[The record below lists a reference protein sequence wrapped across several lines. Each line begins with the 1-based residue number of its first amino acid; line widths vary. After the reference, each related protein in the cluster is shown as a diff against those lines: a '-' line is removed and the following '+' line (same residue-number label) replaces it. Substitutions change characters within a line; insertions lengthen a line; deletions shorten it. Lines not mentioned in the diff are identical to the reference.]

1 MGLWEKSTALLLAE
15 RDCASLFVH
24 AFNDSE
30 GFQMDACFAQLIA
43 AGLEAFFNYD
53 ARTKVA
59 PEDSTRAARPSSA
72 LPFAKKSSISRTL
85 SLGERNSLDTM
96 MS

>member
-1 MGLWEKSTALLLAE
+1 MGLWGKSTALLLPE

-30 GFQMDACFAQLIA
+30 GFQMDAFFAQLIA

-53 ARTKVA
+53 ARADQGCTGGFYQGSK
-59 PEDSTRAARPSSA
+59 T
-72 LPFAKKSSISRTL
+72 LKSSSVC
-85 SLGERNSLDTM
+85 
-96 MS
+96 

>member
-15 RDCASLFVH
+15 RDCACLFVH

-30 GFQMDACFAQLIA
+30 RLQMDAFFAQLIA

-53 ARTKVA
+53 ART
-59 PEDSTRAARPSSA
+59 D
-72 LPFAKKSSISRTL
+72 
-85 SLGERNSLDTM
+85 
-96 MS
+96 

>member
-30 GFQMDACFAQLIA
+30 RFQMDAFFAQLIA

-53 ARTKVA
+53 ARTDQGCTGGFYQGSKLKLKEAQSPVLT
-59 PEDSTRAARPSSA
+59 PPNLLVT
-72 LPFAKKSSISRTL
+72 I
-85 SLGERNSLDTM
+85 
-96 MS
+96 

>member
-30 GFQMDACFAQLIA
+30 RFQMDAFFAQLIA
-43 AGLEAFFNYD
+43 AGLESLFNYD
-53 ARTKVA
+53 ARTDQGCTGGFYQGSKTL
-59 PEDSTRAARPSSA
+59 ESS
-72 LPFAKKSSISRTL
+72 SVC
-85 SLGERNSLDTM
+85 
-96 MS
+96 

>member
-30 GFQMDACFAQLIA
+30 RFQMDAFFAQLIA

-53 ARTKVA
+53 ARTDQGCTGGFYQGSK
-59 PEDSTRAARPSSA
+59 T

-85 SLGERNSLDTM
+85 SLGERNSFDTM

>member
-30 GFQMDACFAQLIA
+30 RFQMDAFFAQLIA
-43 AGLEAFFNYD
+43 AGLEAFFNYNTNTLYSG
-53 ARTKVA
+53 AGLFT
-59 PEDSTRAARPSSA
+59 
-72 LPFAKKSSISRTL
+72 KSSKCKSRF
-85 SLGERNSLDTM
+85 SVGKKIVNYKNFVFRRYIFF
-96 MS
+96 

>member
-30 GFQMDACFAQLIA
+30 RFQMDAFFAQLIA
-43 AGLEAFFNYD
+43 AGLESFFNYD
-53 ARTKVA
+53 TDTLYGCAC
-59 PEDSTRAARPSSA
+59 
-72 LPFAKKSSISRTL
+72 LFAEIFKGKGSFAVCKEIVNDKYFV
-85 SLGERNSLDTM
+85 LG
-96 MS
+96 

>member
-30 GFQMDACFAQLIA
+30 RFQMDAFFAQLIA
-43 AGLEAFFNYD
+43 AGLESFFNYD
-53 ARTKVA
+53 ARTDQGCTGGFYQGSK
-59 PEDSTRAARPSSA
+59 TRELFRLLRNHRSA
-72 LPFAKKSSISRTL
+72 GLCRWEKGILLIR
-85 SLGERNSLDTM
+85 
-96 MS
+96 

>member
-30 GFQMDACFAQLIA
+30 RFQMDAFFAQLIA
-43 AGLEAFFNYD
+43 AGLESFFNYD
-53 ARTKVA
+53 ART
-59 PEDSTRAARPSSA
+59 D
-72 LPFAKKSSISRTL
+72 
-85 SLGERNSLDTM
+85 
-96 MS
+96 

>member
-15 RDCASLFVH
+15 CDCASLFVH

-30 GFQMDACFAQLIA
+30 RFQMDAFFAQLIA

-53 ARTKVA
+53 ART
-59 PEDSTRAARPSSA
+59 D
-72 LPFAKKSSISRTL
+72 
-85 SLGERNSLDTM
+85 
-96 MS
+96 